1 MYLWNM
7 AGNRI
12 FRKTDPSTN
21 KTAYQTVFYWLHWV
35 SVLLPVAVLLFVL
48 IRCENYP
55 RALIEFL
62 SVLTKIVLISVFILR
77 YLLLKDCRHLFF
89 AACAILV
96 LFLFSQYSPV
106 VFWISL
112 AGTVL
117 LWFCHL
123 AYCCRFIFQ
132 TCGCRRGMR

>member
-1 MYLWNM
+1 MYLWKM

-12 FRKTDPSTN
+12 SNKIDQTDRKAAC
-21 KTAYQTVFYWLHWV
+21 KTVFYCLHWA

-62 SVLTKIVLISVFILR
+62 SALTKIVLISVFILR